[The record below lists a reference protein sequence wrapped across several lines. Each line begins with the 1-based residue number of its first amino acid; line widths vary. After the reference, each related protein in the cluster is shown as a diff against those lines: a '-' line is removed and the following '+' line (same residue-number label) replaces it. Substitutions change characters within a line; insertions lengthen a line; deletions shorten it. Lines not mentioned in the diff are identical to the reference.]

1 MDKIYIIIPF
11 FYGWPQTKLCLDA
24 LRASTYRNLEVIV
37 VNHSTDDEIRKTLPA
52 QYPEVLQILGSPTLW
67 WAGATN
73 LGIRAALSQGAKK
86 IMLLNHDCY
95 FEPETIQRLAAHAEQ
110 TPGALIA
117 PVPFDYATRQVLAV
131 TSTTCFLL
139 GFPTLAP
146 PGKIRYLGQRRLLPT
161 GLILGGR
168 GVLIPSGAFERVGLL
183 DEVNLPGYYAD
194 FDFFLRCRSRG
205 IPLFIAADA
214 KVYVDDTQTTLARG
228 LEKMSFRDFL
238 ETLRVPRS
246 HRNIRDL
253 TAIFKHHYP
262 IKGLHYLGVALNLAR
277 YFAAYALKRLRR
289 SVSNFTGNFLS
300 QKR

>member
-1 MDKIYIIIPF
+1 MDKIHVIIPF
-11 FYGWPQTKLCLDA
+11 FYGWPQTKMCLEA
-24 LRASTYRNLEVIV
+24 LRASTYRDLEVIV
-37 VNHSTDDEIRKTLPA
+37 VNHGTEEQTRELLRD
-52 QYPEVLQILGSPTLW
+52 QYPEVRQIFGSPTLW

-73 LGIRAALSQGAKK
+73 LGIREAMRRGAKK

-95 FEPETIQRLAAHAEQ
+95 FEPETIQKLAAHAEQ

-228 LEKMSFRDFL
+228 LEKMSFRNFL

-253 TAIFKHHYP
+253 TAIFKFHYP
-262 IKGLHYLGVALNLAR
+262 IKGLHHLGVALNLVR
-277 YFAAYALKRLRR
+277 YFAAYAWKQLMRTLGKF
-289 SVSNFTGNFLS
+289 N
-300 QKR
+300 